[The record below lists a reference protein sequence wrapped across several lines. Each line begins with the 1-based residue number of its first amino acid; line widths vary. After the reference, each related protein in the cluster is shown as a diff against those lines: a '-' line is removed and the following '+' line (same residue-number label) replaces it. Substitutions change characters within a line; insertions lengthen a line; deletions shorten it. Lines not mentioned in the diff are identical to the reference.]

1 MRVRQIGAVL
11 HVRDTPGC
19 LWFLGLWFIAG
30 ATLCIAGA
38 FLASNAST
46 LAWWERLVIIGIGT
60 GCGAAGVFVLYT
72 TPATIA
78 RFDRGTGRGEIIVR
92 GLRRRERTLF
102 ALDDARFVDIVES
115 RDSDGDAM
123 FQIRVSDSS
132 RSVAFVQDPA
142 VPWRYHWALRY
153 DAGTPSANAAS
164 WTGRMGGTMR
174 VVRAGAGFGLLMI
187 VAVGSLSA
195 AGAASRA
202 GGVETLAWLTG
213 CWQQT
218 GARGTSEEH
227 WTRPAGGTMLGVSRT
242 VRKVADRD
250 TTTEYEFAR
259 VFARDGKLVYG
270 VLPSGQRYTEFVQT
284 ELSDSSVSFGNPSHD
299 SPQFVRYARRGSD
312 SVIARID
319 GTIQGRAR
327 AVEYK
332 YARMSCAAQTAIR

>member
-30 ATLCIAGA
+30 ATLCIASA

-123 FQIRVSDSS
+123 FQIRL
-132 RSVAFVQDPA
+132 
-142 VPWRYHWALRY
+142 WL
-153 DAGTPSANAAS
+153 AGS
-164 WTGRMGGTMR
+164 R
-174 VVRAGAGFGLLMI
+174 VVPLQAQP
-187 VAVGSLSA
+187 V
-195 AGAASRA
+195 
-202 GGVETLAWLTG
+202 
-213 CWQQT
+213 
-218 GARGTSEEH
+218 H
-227 WTRPAGGTMLGVSRT
+227 
-242 VRKVADRD
+242 
-250 TTTEYEFAR
+250 
-259 VFARDGKLVYG
+259 
-270 VLPSGQRYTEFVQT
+270 
-284 ELSDSSVSFGNPSHD
+284 
-299 SPQFVRYARRGSD
+299 
-312 SVIARID
+312 
-319 GTIQGRAR
+319 GREWSQMR
-327 AVEYK
+327 AVEI
-332 YARMSCAAQTAIR
+332 REFLGLAAT